1 MKLLYLLFTPCG
13 ESGAGRTKRVIQYFA
28 TISVGGGGDNKK
40 DAGAGKIKVCLK
52 NKTKHY
58 INESIH

>member
-28 TISVGGGGDNKK
+28 TMWVVEEIIRRMQ
-40 DAGAGKIKVCLK
+40 AL
-52 NKTKHY
+52 
-58 INESIH
+58 ER